1 MLIVSFLVFSCIAF
15 SSGDSSS
22 YILSEDAT
30 ESEVEAYQ
38 EMAGLNEPFFT
49 RYVSFLFSF
58 ITGDWGRSAGGNEIR
73 ELIAARLP
81 VTLSVSFLALLVS
94 LLIAVPLSY
103 LTLEEKTAGSVIST
117 SYAVIISSSPVF
129 LTAIFLVLV
138 FASVLGIF
146 PVAGYIPAS
155 EGFFLHLGSV
165 FLPSLSLALLHS
177 ALLLLMFRKALRE
190 NMKKSFSRTYA
201 SLGFS
206 NREIAFK
213 CATKPSLPILI
224 ILTGQSA
231 AAFLGGSAAVES
243 IFALPGLGAL
253 LVNAALSRDTV
264 LAGILMMLVASMV
277 SLSSLSAEIVSALLD
292 PRNRRKE

>member
-1 MLIVSFLVFSCIAF
+1 MERIWRRILTVPLTMLIVSFLVFSCIAF

-103 LTLEEKTAGSVIST
+103 LTLEEKTAGRRIDGTVYSPSFGST
-117 SYAVIISSSPVF
+117 
-129 LTAIFLVLV
+129 
-138 FASVLGIF
+138 
-146 PVAGYIPAS
+146 
-155 EGFFLHLGSV
+155 
-165 FLPSLSLALLHS
+165 
-177 ALLLLMFRKALRE
+177 
-190 NMKKSFSRTYA
+190 
-201 SLGFS
+201 
-206 NREIAFK
+206 
-213 CATKPSLPILI
+213 
-224 ILTGQSA
+224 
-231 AAFLGGSAAVES
+231 
-243 IFALPGLGAL
+243 
-253 LVNAALSRDTV
+253 
-264 LAGILMMLVASMV
+264 V
-277 SLSSLSAEIVSALLD
+277 ST
-292 PRNRRKE
+292 RHK